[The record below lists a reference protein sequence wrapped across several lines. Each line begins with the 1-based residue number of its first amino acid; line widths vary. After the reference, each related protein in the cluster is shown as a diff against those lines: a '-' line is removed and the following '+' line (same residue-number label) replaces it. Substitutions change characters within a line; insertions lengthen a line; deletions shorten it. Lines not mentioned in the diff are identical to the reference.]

1 NSIRAEQAETFV
13 ADRLK
18 EIIQLPEV
26 LPRLVAAL
34 NEEIVRQSQPLEQEL
49 VVLLERKEELKTK
62 IEKWEVALED
72 SPELFP
78 MLKDR
83 LDELTEKRR
92 QLHIR
97 ENEILGIF
105 QQQGEPIQVKDV
117 QRILTSL
124 DRFLAQ
130 SEKKQV
136 KALYRTFIEKIT
148 FDPKQKE
155 ILEITMKFT
164 PAVVQQLN
172 EQYQIAV
179 SKTKDTA
186 IFVLKTPFTLTI

>member
-1 NSIRAEQAETFV
+1 CPECGAPMAASNVTNTLKDGTKKRIRYYSCSVFRNKGASVCHANSIRAEQAETFV

-18 EIIQLPEV
+18 EIVQLPEV

-49 VVLLERKEELKTK
+49 VVLLERKEELKNK

-97 ENEILGIF
+97 ENE
-105 QQQGEPIQVKDV
+105 
-117 QRILTSL
+117 
-124 DRFLAQ
+124 
-130 SEKKQV
+130 
-136 KALYRTFIEKIT
+136 
-148 FDPKQKE
+148 
-155 ILEITMKFT
+155 
-164 PAVVQQLN
+164 
-172 EQYQIAV
+172 
-179 SKTKDTA
+179 
-186 IFVLKTPFTLTI
+186 